1 MTDIPGSSDY
11 VERSVVAYSNRAK
24 IELLDVPEALIA
36 EHGAVSEPVALAM
49 AAGIRKRTGVNVGV
63 SITGI
68 AGPGGGSEQKP
79 VGTVC
84 IAVDGIVGNAVVRT
98 FRFPGGRE
106 MVKAMSANWAI
117 DLLRRYLLKL
127 Q

>member
-1 MTDIPGSSDY
+1 M
-11 VERSVVAYSNRAK
+11 
-24 IELLDVPEALIA
+24 PEALIA

-49 AAGIRKRTGVNVGV
+49 AAGIRKRAGVNVGV
-63 SITGI
+63 GITGI

-84 IAVDGIVGNAVVRT
+84 IAVDGRRDAKVRT

-117 DLLRRYLLKL
+117 DMLRRCC
-127 Q
+127 